1 MPHVHLD
8 VTDDVALLTLDD
20 VAKKN
25 AMSPELGAALRNT
38 VKTLQHTPTVRAAVL
53 TGAGDAFSAGGNL
66 AMLEQLRSVSAAEAK
81 AFMLDFYHRYLSIL
95 DLPMPLIAAVR
106 GPAIGAGLA
115 VALACDIV
123 IVAEDAKL
131 AINFAKLGLYPGM
144 GSTYFLRERA
154 GAGRARELLATGR
167 RFSGRDAVAYGLA
180 EEAVADGDVLP
191 RAKAVAR
198 EIAASAPLV
207 TGALKA
213 RLGWDRAALDR
224 ALEHE
229 AEEQAKSYA
238 TFDLGEGLSALEEK
252 RPAVFE
258 GR

>member
-8 VTDDVALLTLDD
+8 VEGDVAVVTLDD
-20 VAKKN
+20 IAKKN
-25 AMSPELGAALRNT
+25 AMSPELGAALRTT
-38 VKTLQHTPTVRAAVL
+38 VKTLQNTPTVRAAVL

-66 AMLEQLRSVSAAEAK
+66 AMLEQLRSVSAEEAK
-81 AFMLDFYHRYLSIL
+81 AFMLDFYHRFLSII

-115 VALACDIV
+115 VAAACDVV
-123 IVAEDAKL
+123 IVADDAKL

-144 GSTYFLRERA
+144 GSTFFLPQRV
-154 GAGRARELLATGR
+154 GAARARELLATGR
-167 RFSGRDAVAYGLA
+167 RFTGK
-180 EEAVADGDVLP
+180 EAVDYGFAQEAVPSDQVLP
-191 RAKAVAR
+191 RAKAMAK

-213 RLGWDRAALDR
+213 HLGWDKEALAR
-224 ALEHE
+224 ALERE
-229 AEEQAKSYA
+229 ATEQAKSYA
-238 TFDLGEGLSALEEK
+238 SFDLGEGLAALEE
-252 RPAVFE
+252 RRAPVFE